1 MTSPS
6 AQELAETEVQ
16 TLSLTSLP
24 TPLSHRIFLLLEVD
38 ERARASCV
46 SPDWRDLLD
55 DPALWTRLDL
65 VALQERSYERS
76 SQRFADAVLPGAAR
90 RARGQLHRL
99 EVASLNF
106 ASLSV
111 PLLEVLAANAGCLR
125 ELQVSNVFSSGV
137 AGSLDF
143 FNRAL
148 ERFTAAAPLLGLLEI
163 KMAHVGW
170 EVASHLMRA
179 GPPSSVTVRLQ
190 GLEVD
195 LRGQLDIQPFAAA
208 LADAEVQPA
217 LAALKIDTRD
227 CQNPTEKDKL
237 LEALLARQTVR
248 SLTLAGH
255 PPAAAPLARLLA
267 GGMLTHLDLGG
278 AFAPW
283 YGDAAGSALVADALR
298 ATTLTSLVLWS
309 DQDNWGNSL
318 PTVLGALVG
327 HRSLRKLKFSTSFL
341 HSSCP
346 ARLIAN
352 AAAVVAAIVAADAPA
367 LEALDLSL
375 FSFVD
380 PKMWPIL
387 DALPLNHHLRYLD
400 ISNGFMGFM
409 RENFVVKLLLPAVRA
424 NTGLRKLLCVNKYSN
439 WPASQEAEQLVQR
452 RR

>member
-1 MTSPS
+1 
-6 AQELAETEVQ
+6 
-16 TLSLTSLP
+16 
-24 TPLSHRIFLLLEVD
+24 
-38 ERARASCV
+38 
-46 SPDWRDLLD
+46 
-55 DPALWTRLDL
+55 
-65 VALQERSYERS
+65 
-76 SQRFADAVLPGAAR
+76 
-90 RARGQLHRL
+90 
-99 EVASLNF
+99 
-106 ASLSV
+106 
-111 PLLEVLAANAGCLR
+111 
-125 ELQVSNVFSSGV
+125 
-137 AGSLDF
+137 
-143 FNRAL
+143 
-148 ERFTAAAPLLGLLEI
+148 
-163 KMAHVGW
+163 MAHVGW

-227 CQNPTEKDKL
+227 CQNPTENKL

-387 DALPLNHHLRYLD
+387 DALPLTHHLRDLD